1 MTKKLTS
8 LTYFFKETDEL
19 IQARDYIEMEIA
31 SKRAEKI
38 IAKLSDLVA
47 QTEEMKLDHGA
58 SSRSVRQWK
67 KDIKSRYSALLDERS
82 KLVNASRNKQE
93 ELNRDQTMQG
103 RIEAGTTNRRRAAIE
118 GASGKKDEHERHVAG
133 KT

>member
-1 MTKKLTS
+1 
-8 LTYFFKETDEL
+8 
-19 IQARDYIEMEIA
+19 MEIA

-67 KDIKSRYSALLDERS
+67 KDIKSRYSALLDETG

-93 ELNRDQTMQG
+93 ELNKEIEQRKEELKQEQQIEEERGLESGHKEIRDC
-103 RIEAGTTNRRRAAIE
+103 
-118 GASGKKDEHERHVAG
+118 
-133 KT
+133 

>member
-1 MTKKLTS
+1 MGDHEETHEHEDEQRLENDIDKEINK
-8 LTYFFKETDEL
+8 LTYFLEETDEL
-19 IQARDYIEMEIA
+19 IQARDYTEMEIA

-67 KDIKSRYSALLDERS
+67 KDIKSRYSALLDERG

-93 ELNRDQTMQG
+93 ELNKE
-103 RIEAGTTNRRRAAIE
+103 IEQRKEELKR
-118 GASGKKDEHERHVAG
+118 VQ
-133 KT
+133 